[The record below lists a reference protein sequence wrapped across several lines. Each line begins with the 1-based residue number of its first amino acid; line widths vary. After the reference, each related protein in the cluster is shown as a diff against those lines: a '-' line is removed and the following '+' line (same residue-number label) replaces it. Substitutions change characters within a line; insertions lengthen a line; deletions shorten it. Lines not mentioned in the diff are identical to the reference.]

1 MYVEEII
8 KKLEKTKNDDILL
21 LELLKL
27 LKSDNVDSFKKSKNK
42 MIREVA
48 DMVYKLNQS
57 FEDRAKA
64 IMEMKAA
71 EREGLVKFWAR
82 EEGIE
87 IGKKEGMENGIE
99 IGQKM
104 SIKALY
110 SNGMS
115 KEDIAKNLSL
125 ELSYVEEA
133 LK

>member
-1 MYVEEII
+1 
-8 KKLEKTKNDDILL
+8 
-21 LELLKL
+21 
-27 LKSDNVDSFKKSKNK
+27 
-42 MIREVA
+42 
-48 DMVYKLNQS
+48 MVYKLNQS

-82 EEGIE
+82 EEGV
-87 IGKKEGMENGIE
+87 E

-115 KEDIAKNLSL
+115 KEDIAKNLNL